1 MDACLGRISCLGY
14 GQLLVLN
21 ESLTDLLVLVDIIEI
36 ALCVIALSETNDD
49 DDDVVR

>member
-1 MDACLGRISCLGY
+1 MAVSHVLDY